1 MSHQLAIQQFKF
13 ISLSVVSYSLL
24 MFSSIVE
31 AQSGAFIDDGNVSGN
46 FNLRYE
52 SSDQDNALEDA
63 QALTLRSRL
72 NFSSGVVS
80 GFSALV
86 EIEDVRIVG
95 GLDDYSV
102 GPTGFNVGRYSVIAD
117 PESTELDQGFL
128 QYSDESFTAKIGR
141 QVITYDNHRFIGH
154 VGWRQDR
161 QTFDA
166 VSFALKPNE
175 NLNLSY
181 NFIDKRRRIFAD
193 DADLDSKD
201 HLFHGD
207 YKTSFGT
214 VSAYAYLLELDNS
227 VRNSLD
233 TYGVRLVGARSYD
246 GFDVSYT
253 AEYAT
258 QDSETALSN
267 NDAEYLLLEAG
278 ITVDGISAR
287 IGREQLGSDDG
298 AYGFSAPLAT
308 LHAHNGWADLF
319 LGPPAGGLIDTYVNI
334 GGKAGKGNWAVI
346 YHDFEVDDGPS
357 DLGGEFDLQYVY
369 PISESTSLGL
379 KYASYSGADL
389 VSGKP
394 DTDKF
399 WIWLNFGF

>member
-1 MSHQLAIQQFKF
+1 MINNSKNTSGKVILFPFLI
-13 ISLSVVSYSLL
+13 L
-24 MFSSIVE
+24 SSIAT
-31 AQSGAFIDDGNVSGN
+31 AQSASFIEDGNVSGN

-52 SSDQDNALEDA
+52 SSDQDNTLEDA
-63 QALTLRSRL
+63 EALTLRSRL
-72 NFSSGVVS
+72 SFSSGVVF

-86 EIEDVRIVG
+86 EIEDVRIIG

-102 GPTGFNVGRYSVIAD
+102 GPSGFNVGRYSVIAD
-117 PESTELDQGFL
+117 PETTELDQGFI
-128 QYSDESFTAKIGR
+128 QYSDDMFTAKIGR

-166 VSFALKPNE
+166 VSFSVTPNDKL
-175 NLNLSY
+175 NLNY
-181 NFIDKRRRIFAD
+181 NFIDKRRRIFAE

-207 YKTSFGT
+207 YKLGFGT
-214 VSAYAYLLELDNS
+214 LSAYAYLLELDNG

-233 TYGVRLVGARSYD
+233 TYGLRLVGARSYD

-253 AEYAT
+253 AEYAS

-267 NDAEYLLLEAG
+267 NDADYLLLEAG
-278 ITVDGISAR
+278 ITVDGINAR
-287 IGREQLGSDDG
+287 IGQEQLGSDNG

-319 LGPPAGGLIDTYVNI
+319 LDTPASGLIDRYVNI
-334 GGKAGKGNWAVI
+334 AGKAGKGSWAVI
-346 YHDFEVDDGPS
+346 YHDFEADDGPS
-357 DLGGEFDLQYVY
+357 IASDFGNEFDLQYVY
-369 PISESTSLGL
+369 PISESTALGV
-379 KYASYSGADL
+379 KYANYSGADL
-389 VSGKP
+389 ATVKP

-399 WIWLNFGF
+399 WIWLSFGF

>member
-1 MSHQLAIQQFKF
+1 MAQHLKI
-13 ISLSVVSYSLL
+13 ISCGGILFSLL
-24 MFSSIVE
+24 TFPSITV
-31 AQSGAFIDDGNVSGN
+31 AQSGAFIDDGSVSGN

-52 SSDQDNALEDA
+52 SSEQDNALEDA

-86 EIEDVRIVG
+86 EIEDVRIIG
-95 GLDDYSV
+95 GIDDYSV
-102 GPTGFNVGRYSVIAD
+102 GPSGFNVGRYSVIAD

-128 QYSDESFTAKIGR
+128 QYSDEMFTAKIGR

-166 VSFALKPNE
+166 VSFAIKPSE
-175 NLNLSY
+175 DLNLSY

-207 YKTSFGT
+207 YKTSLGT
-214 VSAYAYLLELDNS
+214 VSAYAYLLELDNG

-246 GFDVSYT
+246 DFDVSYT
-253 AEYAT
+253 AEYAS
-258 QDSETALSN
+258 QESETALSG
-267 NDAEYLLLEAG
+267 NDADYLLLEAG
-278 ITVDGISAR
+278 ITIDGITAR
-287 IGREQLGSDDG
+287 LGQEQMGSDDG

-319 LGPPAGGLIDTYVNI
+319 LGTPASGLIDRYVNI
-334 GGKAGKGNWAVI
+334 GGKAGKGNWSMI
-346 YHDFEVDDGPS
+346 YHDFEADDGPS
-357 DLGGEFDLQYVY
+357 IASDFGSELDLQYVY
-369 PISESTSLGL
+369 PISESTALGL
-379 KYASYSGADL
+379 KYANYSGADL
-389 VSGKP
+389 ATGKP

-399 WIWLNFGF
+399 WIWLSFGF